1 MSAGEWGQ
9 AYAVA
14 ALTLGVALVLLSI
27 WRGMR

>member
-1 MSAGEWGQ
+1 MTAGEMGQ

-14 ALTLGVALVLLSI
+14 ALSLGVVLVLLRI